1 MLPVIILA
9 GGLATRLRPIT
20 ETIPKSM
27 INICGKPFVDYQ
39 LKYLSS
45 QGIKKALFC
54 VGYLGE
60 QIESYVGD
68 GSLYGLEVDYSY
80 DGDSLLGT
88 GGAIKKCLNNIENEF
103 FILYGDSF
111 LPIPFQDVFSAYKS
125 LKKPGLMTVL
135 RNQDRWDVSNVIF
148 EGEILIEYNKK
159 KHSDRMHYIDYG
171 LNILTKTI
179 FESYPVNYF
188 FDLADLY
195 YDLSISGN
203 LSGYEVHKR
212 FYEIGSIDGI
222 KETEIYFSNLQKKG
236 VI

>member
-148 EGEILIEYNKK
+148 EDEILIEYNKK
-159 KHSDRMHYIDYG
+159 KRSDRMHYIDYG

-203 LSGYEVHKR
+203 LSGYEVHER

-222 KETEIYFSNLQKKG
+222 KETEIYFSNLKKG